1 MKWLTIFFEGTILR
15 ADSLAEFASSGVY
28 CQFDLFGIENSY
40 YQFAEHIDWPSDAQR
55 MDYIMRLI
63 REEGRGDKV
72 LVAHDIH
79 TKHRLVS
86 WKKSLKKS
94 TILGGDFRFGYLG
107 MMWNFFPR
115 AFVSIQK

>member
-1 MKWLTIFFEGTILR
+1 MR

-55 MDYIMRLI
+55 MDYIMRLV

-94 TILGGDFRFGYLG
+94 TIQIWLSRDDVELFST
-107 MMWNFFPR
+107 
-115 AFVSIQK
+115 SICINSEVAARR